1 MLQDLRFALRQLLK
15 NPGFSFVAILTLA
28 LAISAN
34 TAIFSAIDAV
44 LLHPLPYRDPDQ
56 LVIVQES
63 LPRYSLRGIAPT
75 AADYAEFRR
84 QATCFTQIAA
94 VTVADATLTGDGQ
107 AEDVPALRVTADAF
121 PMLGVVPILGGL
133 FTSDDDQPGR
143 DHVAILS
150 EGLWTRRY
158 GRDRSIVGKNIQ
170 INRESYRVAG
180 VIRPI
185 LVYRVTADVWVPLA
199 FDRSETAPG
208 TRGPHNIDVI
218 GRLKP
223 SESIQEAR
231 DEFRRI
237 AAGIIEQYPN
247 QVSMDRGFSLD
258 LEPLAVKQAGD
269 LKTPLLA
276 LIAAV
281 GALMLIACA
290 NVSNLLLA
298 RAMIRRREIGIRSAL
313 GASRPRVIRQLLT
326 ESLLLASLAGAAGTL
341 LALYGLH
348 LYAQFGP
355 AGLIHGGHLSINAW
369 VMCFSIFVSIAA
381 SMLFGLAPALETLRI
396 DLTDALKEGS
406 RGSAGGRGLLRESM
420 VAFEVCASL
429 VLLIGAGLLVRS
441 FVRLERTSP
450 GFHSENVL
458 TAFVSLPVAQYREPA
473 QRAAFARSLLERVRS
488 VPGVRSAATIDF
500 LPYNGGPGSGGVEV
514 EGHPRDPN
522 EPRQIIWQTRTSPG
536 FFETLGIPFLRGR
549 DIAASDEQGSPGAAV
564 IDEIAAKQLFPNA
577 EPIGMQITVPLAG
590 STFTVVGV
598 VAATKSRSLS
608 APPEPRIYYF
618 GSQVPFGSLA
628 IVMKTAHDPLAVVSA
643 VRQEVSA
650 LDSNLPVDLLTM
662 DQILADSLS
671 RQRFSIQLIAVF
683 AALAAL
689 LAAIGIY
696 GVLAY
701 LVDQRRREFGIRIA
715 LGAHSADVLTL
726 VLRQGLVPVVAGLI
740 AGIAAALGLT
750 RLLKSLLYEVS
761 ATDPL
766 IFGAVSIALLAVS
779 LAAMYIP
786 ARRATR
792 VDPLDA
798 LRHE

>member
-1 MLQDLRFALRQLLK
+1 MLQDPRFALRQLLK
-15 NPGFSFVAILTLA
+15 NPGFSLVAILTLA
-28 LAISAN
+28 LAIGAN
-34 TAIFSAIDAV
+34 TTIFSAIDAV
-44 LLHPLPYRDPDQ
+44 LLHPLPYPDPDQ

-63 LPRYSLRGIAPT
+63 LPRYSLRGIAPA
-75 AADYAEFRR
+75 AADFEEFRR
-84 QATCFTQIAA
+84 EATCFTQIAA

-223 SESIQEAR
+223 GRSIQEAR

-269 LKTPLLA
+269 LKTPLLV

-313 GASRPRVIRQLLT
+313 GASRLRVIRQLLT
-326 ESLLLASLAGAAGTL
+326 ESLLLASLAGAVGTL

-355 AGLIHGGHLSINAW
+355 AGLIHGDHLSINAW
-369 VMCFSIFVSIAA
+369 VMCFSIFVSIVA

-406 RGSAGGRGLLRESM
+406 RGSTGGRGLLRESM

-450 GFHSENVL
+450 GFHTENVL

-473 QRAAFARSLLERVRS
+473 QRAAFARSLLERVRA

-577 EPIGMQITVPLAG
+577 DPIGMQITVPLAG

-618 GSQVPFGSLA
+618 GPQVPFGSLA
-628 IVMKTAHDPLAVVSA
+628 IVMRTAYEPLAVVSA
-643 VRQEVSA
+643 VREEVSA

-671 RQRFSIQLIAVF
+671 RQRFSIQLMAVF

-715 LGAHSADVLTL
+715 LGARSADVLAL

-740 AGIAAALGLT
+740 AGIATALGLT